1 MYEKHIRDLIEY
13 EHGADEIPSTT
24 LTAAIELMRA
34 AEPRD
39 AEAEREHCDR
49 VAARLATET
58 DCKYCAQTFSAEIE
72 AQRSTAR
79 SAAQAEIER
88 LQTENKRLRLR
99 FGESILGAID
109 SWADKFK
116 ELTTELS
123 AAQAE
128 IERLRAD
135 NAVLAITR
143 ETWNETQTKLDAL
156 REAAEHVC
164 AAVPAHADGINLN
177 IRRAVN
183 ALRQALG

>member
-1 MYEKHIRDLIEY
+1 MYEKHIETMQYAKRCYFDND
-13 EHGADEIPSTT
+13 HPAFD
-24 LTAAIELMRA
+24 AAIELMRA
-34 AEPRD
+34 AEPKD
-39 AEAEREHCDR
+39 AEAEREYCDR